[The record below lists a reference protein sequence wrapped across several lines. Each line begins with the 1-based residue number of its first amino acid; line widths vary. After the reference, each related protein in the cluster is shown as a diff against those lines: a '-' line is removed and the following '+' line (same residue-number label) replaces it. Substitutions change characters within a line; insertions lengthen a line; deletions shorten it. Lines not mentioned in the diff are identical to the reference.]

1 MRNCRQESDFY
12 LILDPRIKLIWFD
25 KSGAWTIYSITAA
38 DLTTQGARAS
48 VAIVLTEL
56 LDGKYYYHWIY
67 IINIEYISLNI
78 LVSATDGLTCFFFY
92 FNNNTCTWIY
102 KNAQT
107 TNNNDKCKQY
117 DMFCLTHKIIMQY
130 VMSNNVINL
139 KQFFDLHFLW
149 FPITHALYCQV
160 VWIWT
165 NDWNMLKSL
174 YTP

>member
-1 MRNCRQESDFY
+1 MGNCTPLFY
-12 LILDPRIKLIWFD
+12 IVIIIYPCHYIVAGFVKGATCQVTKEIYPDCYTVIAWWTVCVEWRIWAVISYQFQNLGW
-25 KSGAWTIYSITAA
+25 
-38 DLTTQGARAS
+38 LCP
-48 VAIVLTEL
+48 
-56 LDGKYYYHWIY
+56 DGG
-67 IINIEYISLNI
+67 SF
-78 LVSATDGLTCFFFY
+78 SSFFFFFFFFFFYY
-92 FNNNTCTWIY
+92 FNNNTCTLIY

-165 NDWNMLKSL
+165 NDWNMLKSF

>member
-1 MRNCRQESDFY
+1 MLSFPGVYWHCALKQIGTLYYRVIVSVMRLCCVFHWKPHMKWSEHSSNSLVGIY
-12 LILDPRIKLIWFD
+12 LPPLKFLKWRKRSFE
-25 KSGAWTIYSITAA
+25 TTYHFFFFIY
-38 DLTTQGARAS
+38 
-48 VAIVLTEL
+48 
-56 LDGKYYYHWIY
+56 
-67 IINIEYISLNI
+67 
-78 LVSATDGLTCFFFY
+78 FFFY
-92 FNNNTCTWIY
+92 FNNNTCTLIY

-165 NDWNMLKSL
+165 NDWNMLKSF

>member
-1 MRNCRQESDFY
+1 MSKRDFTSFVYNMREGRISY
-12 LILDPRIKLIWFD
+12 PILHKAPGFH
-25 KSGAWTIYSITAA
+25 S
-38 DLTTQGARAS
+38 
-48 VAIVLTEL
+48 
-56 LDGKYYYHWIY
+56 WILVY
-67 IINIEYISLNI
+67 QYYISQHSKFVALSGLPRSCLDS
-78 LVSATDGLTCFFFY
+78 LVLSETCYFFFFSFKSTQPFFFY
-92 FNNNTCTWIY
+92 FNNNTCTLIY

-165 NDWNMLKSL
+165 NDWNMLKSF

>member
-1 MRNCRQESDFY
+1 MKTWRFCSQYTVRWYMNDTFY
-12 LILDPRIKLIWFD
+12 FPFFWHNTYSVCFMILIRPSNVKIQRTHF
-25 KSGAWTIYSITAA
+25 
-38 DLTTQGARAS
+38 AS
-48 VAIVLTEL
+48 NVVNVRWYVICF
-56 LDGKYYYHWIY
+56 
-67 IINIEYISLNI
+67 SFFFFF
-78 LVSATDGLTCFFFY
+78 FFFY
-92 FNNNTCTWIY
+92 FNNNTCTLIY

-107 TNNNDKCKQY
+107 TNNNDKCKQH

-165 NDWNMLKSL
+165 NDWNMLKSF
-174 YTP
+174 YIP

>member
-1 MRNCRQESDFY
+1 MKPHWPFQIMSPHHQKQTRSQQK
-12 LILDPRIKLIWFD
+12 PMKLNHKIMSTLQLVLCLWDGIPFCPEDIYRLGGD
-25 KSGAWTIYSITAA
+25 KFGVS
-38 DLTTQGARAS
+38 
-48 VAIVLTEL
+48 
-56 LDGKYYYHWIY
+56 
-67 IINIEYISLNI
+67 YISVTMELE
-78 LVSATDGLTCFFFY
+78 GLQIRTWQVLPSTFFFFY
-92 FNNNTCTWIY
+92 FNNNTCTLIY